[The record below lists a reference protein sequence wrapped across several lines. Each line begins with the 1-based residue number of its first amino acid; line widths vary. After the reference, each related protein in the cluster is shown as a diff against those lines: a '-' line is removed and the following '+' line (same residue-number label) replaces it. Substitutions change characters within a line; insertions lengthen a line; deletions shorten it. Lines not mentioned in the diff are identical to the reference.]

1 MTNDDN
7 DDMVMMIRRLSP
19 SPAIAIAIR
28 WNRTVIQMQS
38 GIGLRL
44 RFDACLALAMSPCPA
59 IPMDQVRIATQIVQS
74 VCLKIL
80 ERDHLRTRAETA
92 IAIATVFKRA
102 GKMMNAGARS
112 ISLRSIWRRSQ
123 RKRKTKPFANFSSKV
138 DLPDR
143 RRDMFGICGDCTCAS
158 QLGRSF
164 LGQVTNAFPS
174 LSNPFGTLVSSLLL
188 TQEVH
193 PDLSVMHQ
201 PTNVS
206 TLGSSECEI
215 RIFVWCFARL
225 CYNQSCLAVM
235 LSD

>member
-1 MTNDDN
+1 M
-7 DDMVMMIRRLSP
+7 SP
-19 SPAIAIAIR
+19 SPTIAMR

-38 GIGLRL
+38 
-44 RFDACLALAMSPCPA
+44 ACLALAMSPCPA
-59 IPMDQVRIATQIVQS
+59 ITMDQVRSVIRIVQS

-80 ERDHLRTRAETA
+80 KRDHLRTRAETA

-158 QLGRSF
+158 QLGCSF

-188 TQEVH
+188 TKEVH

-206 TLGSSECEI
+206 TLGSCGSTKTWLRVSPRGRRMILRCGSE
-215 RIFVWCFARL
+215 
-225 CYNQSCLAVM
+225 M
-235 LSD
+235 

>member
-1 MTNDDN
+1 MT
-7 DDMVMMIRRLSP
+7 SP
-19 SPAIAIAIR
+19 SPTIALAIR
-28 WNRTVIQMQS
+28 WNRTVIQMP
-38 GIGLRL
+38 
-44 RFDACLALAMSPCPA
+44 CLALAMSPCPA

-158 QLGRSF
+158 QLGCSF
-164 LGQVTNAFPS
+164 LGQATHAFPS
-174 LSNPFGTLVSSLLL
+174 FSSPFGALVSGLLL
-188 TQEVH
+188 AEEVH
-193 PDLSVMHQ
+193 PGLSVMHR
-201 PTNVS
+201 PANVS
-206 TLGSSECEI
+206 TLGSCGSTKTWLRVSPRGRRMILRCGSE
-215 RIFVWCFARL
+215 
-225 CYNQSCLAVM
+225 M
-235 LSD
+235 